1 MANTVYE
8 NTVLESKLTELVDSK
23 IEVRAL
29 MSVDKSLE
37 EGAGLTKV
45 INRYTYRGS
54 VETLDGG
61 QANTNVGELTFT
73 PKEYKVKRYQQTFRY
88 NDMEAMQDPAM
99 IDIALSG
106 IADVMANQV
115 RGEYF
120 GELKK
125 TSNRHAYSGNALSYG
140 DVVDALAALGR
151 EVEDGLFIIMSAA
164 CRAAIRRDSDFIA
177 AHSGEIVYTGQFG
190 TLCGVP
196 VLFSALV
203 PDGMAIITD
212 RNAVKFFVKREASL
226 EQDRDIE
233 TKINTVVYERCG
245 LIALVD
251 DTSTVILGKKAAD
264 ITASV
269 SSGTLTVSGKKTS
282 SDDIYWRKADFAA
295 LGGEDVSSWNKWDG
309 SSKLDAAAGERI
321 SVAEAG
327 TDGLSVASAVVT
339 AA

>member
-1 MANTVYE
+1 M
-8 NTVLESKLTELVDSK
+8 
-23 IEVRAL
+23 
-29 MSVDKSLE
+29 
-37 EGAGLTKV
+37 
-45 INRYTYRGS
+45 
-54 VETLDGG
+54 
-61 QANTNVGELTFT
+61 
-73 PKEYKVKRYQQTFRY
+73 
-88 NDMEAMQDPAM
+88 
-99 IDIALSG
+99 
-106 IADVMANQV
+106 
-115 RGEYF
+115 
-120 GELKK
+120 
-125 TSNRHAYSGNALSYG
+125 
-140 DVVDALAALGR
+140 
-151 EVEDGLFIIMSAA
+151 
-164 CRAAIRRDSDFIA
+164 
-177 AHSGEIVYTGQFG
+177 
-190 TLCGVP
+190 
-196 VLFSALV
+196 LFSALV

-309 SSKLDAAAGERI
+309 SSKLDAAAGDRI

-327 TDGLSVASAVVT
+327 PDGLCVASAVVT

>member
-1 MANTVYE
+1 
-8 NTVLESKLTELVDSK
+8 
-23 IEVRAL
+23 
-29 MSVDKSLE
+29 MSVVKSLE

-140 DVVDALAALGR
+140 DVVDALASLGR

-177 AHSGEIVYTGQFG
+177 VIPARSFTRDSSARSAEFPCSSPLSFPTVWRSSPIG
-190 TLCGVP
+190 T
-196 VLFSALV
+196 
-203 PDGMAIITD
+203 
-212 RNAVKFFVKREASL
+212 
-226 EQDRDIE
+226 Q
-233 TKINTVVYERCG
+233 
-245 LIALVD
+245 
-251 DTSTVILGKKAAD
+251 
-264 ITASV
+264 
-269 SSGTLTVSGKKTS
+269 
-282 SDDIYWRKADFAA
+282 
-295 LGGEDVSSWNKWDG
+295 
-309 SSKLDAAAGERI
+309 
-321 SVAEAG
+321 
-327 TDGLSVASAVVT
+327 
-339 AA
+339 

>member
-1 MANTVYE
+1 MKKRTKGNKRWFAAIFMVA
-8 NTVLESKLTELVDSK
+8 L
-23 IEVRAL
+23 AL
-29 MSVDKSLE
+29 MLV
-37 EGAGLTKV
+37 GCGT
-45 INRYTYRGS
+45 
-54 VETLDGG
+54 
-61 QANTNVGELTFT
+61 ANTNGTALANGGTLLLRVNPDIEIDYDGNGLVTAVSGT
-73 PKEYKVKRYQQTFRY
+73 
-88 NDMEAMQDPAM
+88 NDEGRA
-99 IDIALSG
+99 I
-106 IADVMANQV
+106 V
-115 RGEYF
+115 
-120 GELKK
+120 
-125 TSNRHAYSGNALSYG
+125 SNYTGYYGRPCG
-140 DVVDALAALGR
+140 DVVDALASLGR

-203 PDGMAIITD
+203 PDGMTIITD

-309 SSKLDAAAGERI
+309 SSKLDTAAGERI

-327 TDGLSVASAVVT
+327 TDGLCVASAVVT

>member
-1 MANTVYE
+1 MRLSDARSRT
-8 NTVLESKLTELVDSK
+8 
-23 IEVRAL
+23 
-29 MSVDKSLE
+29 
-37 EGAGLTKV
+37 
-45 INRYTYRGS
+45 GS
-54 VETLDGG
+54 SSSC
-61 QANTNVGELTFT
+61 
-73 PKEYKVKRYQQTFRY
+73 PP
-88 NDMEAMQDPAM
+88 PA
-99 IDIALSG
+99 AP
-106 IADVMANQV
+106 
-115 RGEYF
+115 R
-120 GELKK
+120 
-125 TSNRHAYSGNALSYG
+125 
-140 DVVDALAALGR
+140 
-151 EVEDGLFIIMSAA
+151 SAA
-164 CRAAIRRDSDFIA
+164 IPILSRLIPARSFTRDSSA
-177 AHSGEIVYTGQFG
+177 RSAE
-190 TLCGVP
+190 VP
-196 VLFSALV
+196 CFSALV

-327 TDGLSVASAVVT
+327 TDGLCVASAVVT

>member
-1 MANTVYE
+1 M
-8 NTVLESKLTELVDSK
+8 
-23 IEVRAL
+23 
-29 MSVDKSLE
+29 
-37 EGAGLTKV
+37 
-45 INRYTYRGS
+45 
-54 VETLDGG
+54 
-61 QANTNVGELTFT
+61 
-73 PKEYKVKRYQQTFRY
+73 
-88 NDMEAMQDPAM
+88 
-99 IDIALSG
+99 
-106 IADVMANQV
+106 
-115 RGEYF
+115 
-120 GELKK
+120 
-125 TSNRHAYSGNALSYG
+125 
-140 DVVDALAALGR
+140 
-151 EVEDGLFIIMSAA
+151 
-164 CRAAIRRDSDFIA
+164 
-177 AHSGEIVYTGQFG
+177 
-190 TLCGVP
+190 
-196 VLFSALV
+196 LFSALV

-327 TDGLSVASAVVT
+327 TDGLCVASAVVT

>member
-1 MANTVYE
+1 
-8 NTVLESKLTELVDSK
+8 
-23 IEVRAL
+23 
-29 MSVDKSLE
+29 
-37 EGAGLTKV
+37 
-45 INRYTYRGS
+45 
-54 VETLDGG
+54 
-61 QANTNVGELTFT
+61 
-73 PKEYKVKRYQQTFRY
+73 
-88 NDMEAMQDPAM
+88 MEAMQDPAM

-140 DVVDALAALGR
+140 DVVDALASLGR

-212 RNAVKFFVKREASL
+212 RIAVKFFVKREASL

-327 TDGLSVASAVVT
+327 TDGLCVASAVVT